1 MYISE
6 VRLKGYCNFK
16 DTKIPL
22 HDGVNII
29 IGSNNSGKS
38 NLLKAI
44 ALTLN
49 VEGHRK
55 IDIFDLFCEIN
66 LESLKQHSPYAKITL
81 MITQSKDELA
91 TSEESGLLGNYMNKV
106 EPPYEAQLNFQYL
119 LSADQEENYISEV
132 TNMESHTEIW
142 QTIRRNQV

>member
-1 MYISE
+1 
-6 VRLKGYCNFK
+6 
-16 DTKIPL
+16 
-22 HDGVNII
+22 
-29 IGSNNSGKS
+29 
-38 NLLKAI
+38 
-44 ALTLN
+44 
-49 VEGHRK
+49 
-55 IDIFDLFCEIN
+55 
-66 LESLKQHSPYAKITL
+66 

-132 TNMESHTEIW
+132 TNMERHTEMW